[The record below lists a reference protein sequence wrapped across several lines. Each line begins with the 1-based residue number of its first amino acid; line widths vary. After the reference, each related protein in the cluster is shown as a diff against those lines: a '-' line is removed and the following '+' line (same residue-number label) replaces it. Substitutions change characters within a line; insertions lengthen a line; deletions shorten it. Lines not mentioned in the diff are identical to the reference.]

1 MTDRIG
7 KRPVGRAPLDR
18 ERVFRGAMAVA
29 DDAGIAGL
37 TIRSLAKELGVKP
50 MSLYHYVANKDEILD
65 GVVDL
70 VFSEIEL
77 PTPGRDWRGEL
88 RRRAASARQVLR
100 RHTWAIAL
108 LESRTVPGPATLQ
121 HHDAFIA
128 TLRTAG
134 FSVEMAAHAFAVLD
148 AFVYGFALQEA
159 TLPFEGPEDVAD
171 VTTSILEGFPLDRY
185 PHLAEMATEHVL
197 QPGYDFGDEFDFGL
211 DLILDALES
220 KTIGKRSARR
230 HPAHTPLRA

>member
-1 MTDRIG
+1 MTERMG
-7 KRPVGRAPLDR
+7 RKGRGRASLDR

-29 DDAGIAGL
+29 DVSGIAGL
-37 TIRSLAKELGVKP
+37 TIRSLAKELGAKP

-77 PTPGRDWRGEL
+77 PTPGEDWRQEL
-88 RRRAASARQVLR
+88 RGRAVSARQVLR
-100 RHTWAIAL
+100 RHPWAIAL
-108 LESRTVPGPATLQ
+108 LESRTTPGPATLQ

-128 TLRTAG
+128 TLRAAG
-134 FSVEMAAHAFAVLD
+134 FSIEMAAHAFAVLD

-159 TLPFEGPEDVAD
+159 TLPFEGPDEVAD
-171 VTTSILEGFPLDRY
+171 LVTSMLEGFPADRY

-211 DLILDALES
+211 DLILDALDAVVQRD
-220 KTIGKRSARR
+220 GA
-230 HPAHTPLRA
+230 TPPPR